1 VAGLHQATAALYLA
15 AALAAALGLALPSA
29 RMGRWAVGLIGAGLG
44 LHTVSFL
51 TLHGADSPPQLTT
64 LPAAVS
70 LMVWMAV
77 LIYLVLL
84 LRRARVAGLVV
95 LLAPAAFLGVF
106 GAALGF
112 GRDPASG
119 LAPSASW
126 SHVHILL
133 ASGGL
138 GFLAVAG
145 IAGVLYVV
153 EHHRLKAK
161 RSPLPVPLPSLEALD
176 RVNRLSLGLGFLMLT
191 LGVLTGVLWV
201 RSASGELWPGTPHA
215 TWTLVAWAIYAVLT
229 TSRFAAR
236 QGARE
241 SALSAALGFGFLLF
255 AVIGVG
261 ALT

>member
-1 VAGLHQATAALYLA
+1 MAGLHQATAALYLV

-29 RMGRWAVGLIGAGLG
+29 RLARWAVGLIAAGAA
-44 LHTVSFL
+44 LHTLSFL
-51 TLHGADSPPQLTT
+51 ALHASPSPPPLTS

-70 LMVWMAV
+70 LMVWMSV
-77 LIYLVLL
+77 VIYLVL
-84 LRRARVAGLVV
+84 LRRARVAGLAV
-95 LLAPAAFLGVF
+95 LLAPGAFLGVF

-112 GRDPASG
+112 GRDVGAG
-119 LAPSASW
+119 LAPSPSW

-138 GFLAVAG
+138 GFLALAG

-161 RSPLPVPLPSLEALD
+161 RAPLRVPLPSLEALD
-176 RVNRLSLGLGFLMLT
+176 RVNRLSVSLGFVMLT

-201 RSASGELWPGTPHA
+201 RAASGELWPGTPHA
-215 TWTLVAWAIYAVLT
+215 NWTLVAWAIYAVLT
-229 TSRFAAR
+229 GARFAAR
-236 QGARE
+236 QDARE
-241 SALSAALGFGFLLF
+241 SALAAALGFGFLLF
-255 AVIGVG
+255 AVVGVG